1 MPFGLML
8 AWLLLSYMLH
18 LSGVRSAGCTPR
30 CRRALCRLCL
40 AAGDLSLACFGG
52 LVRSFLG
59 LLAYFGGLTKIYSST
74 FLGDATPVS
83 WLSWPDVRLFSWL
96 DGFPSSDPLLL
107 ALLVPRRLTLA
118 NLMAR
123 QPAMSIAFLEGVL
136 MGPKATRCSSCT
148 PYNSYLC

>member
-8 AWLLLSYMLH
+8 AWLLLSYMLY

-107 ALLVPRRLTLA
+107 ALLVPRRLILGLLGQFDGA
-118 NLMAR
+118 SACDVDRVLGGGFDG
-123 QPAMSIAFLEGVL
+123 PEGHAVL
-136 MGPKATRCSSCT
+136 LLHPV
-148 PYNSYLC
+148 